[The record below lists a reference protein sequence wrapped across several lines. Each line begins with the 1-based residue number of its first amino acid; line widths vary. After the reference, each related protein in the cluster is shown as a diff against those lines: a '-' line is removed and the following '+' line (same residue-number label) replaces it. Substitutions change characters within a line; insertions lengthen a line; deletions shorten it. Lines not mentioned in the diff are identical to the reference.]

1 MGSKRR
7 LCGLLVPAGRVIS
20 LMARDS
26 TRDKVA
32 FAWIEKRARRRSIPK
47 LRARYTMRRCR
58 TISTTK
64 RNSVPCAGGEFCSM
78 NTTQMA
84 EAYQGL
90 DQKKREQKFIQLLE
104 KVV

>member
-1 MGSKRR
+1 
-7 LCGLLVPAGRVIS
+7 
-20 LMARDS
+20 
-26 TRDKVA
+26 
-32 FAWIEKRARRRSIPK
+32 
-47 LRARYTMRRCR
+47 
-58 TISTTK
+58 
-64 RNSVPCAGGEFCSM
+64 M